1 MSEESRTALICIDM
15 QQEYFP
21 SGGLLSIAGWETVRD
36 NVQRLQA
43 AVREQGRPIIH
54 VRHINR
60 DPLAATFRAGSEG
73 VEFTPGTEPL
83 PGEET
88 VTKFRAGAFYKTELS
103 DLLHRDRVDTVIIC
117 GLMSFMCCDTTA
129 REAPG
134 QGLPGPVRQGRH
146 RRPGPGDIP
155 AETVHRVVCAVQ
167 AGFFSQVVD
176 TDEALSRL
184 NS

>member
-88 VTKFRAGAFYKTELS
+88 VTKFRAGAFYKTELN

-129 REAPG
+129 REARARG
-134 QGLPGPVRQGRH
+134 YQVLFVKDATAALDL
-146 RRPGPGDIP
+146 GDIP